1 MDQDIGKI
9 IQEWA
14 KLKRNAK
21 KRVSE
26 KKDME
31 SEDMSSPDLDTKK
44 PKFQDMGMGEQI
56 EYVSKRRAEQES
68 RPEYQRNEEKVDADM
83 EEVKKKRLRASEWD

>member
-1 MDQDIGKI
+1 MDQDIGRI

-26 KKDME
+26 KKDMT
-31 SEDMSSPDLDTKK
+31 SEEMSSPNLDTKK
-44 PKFQDMGMGEQI
+44 PKFQDLGFGEQI
-56 EYVSKRRAEQES
+56 EYISQRRAEQEE
-68 RPEYQRNEEKVDADM
+68 RPEYQRNSEKVDADM
-83 EEVKKKRLRASEWD
+83 EEVKKKRLRASDWD